1 MSKFSIFQ
9 TVRDTVP
16 SDDIAPWELIRWV
29 RSDDQKALVDAIRSA
44 PDKDTRSKYKARL
57 PAVTASGVFSK
68 RSASALVEHSGILIA
83 DLDLDD
89 NPQLMDAMQ
98 MESIKQKLICDNRPH
113 FYFVSPSGGLKV
125 GVKID
130 ATCANSHKAA
140 FATVREWFANDHGLI
155 IDKACSDVSRL
166 CFLSHDPSA
175 YYNAKSIVIKTEAAK
190 AAATPF
196 WQPAPVAAPM
206 SGTTP
211 GDQFNERADVEGLL
225 RSQGW
230 TTRNGKHWTRPGK
243 SGGISGT
250 FGVVGDRKF
259 YCWTSA
265 AAPLEPNQSY
275 SPFALFATFHHG
287 GDFGAAASALAAEG
301 YGERSAPQPL
311 PAKDVATI
319 EALVA
324 NALQKEQDSFRK
336 IEQEI
341 VEAKNELEAV
351 KQETEKESMLGY
363 LRRVN
368 VADAEA
374 LENREKTAREMVF
387 VLPGIAARGQA
398 TVIYASPNSG
408 KTLITCHLLHQQ
420 LTAGAL
426 GDLTVVYCNF
436 DDDFIGCNMKGRYFV
451 GTGLILIDNQLHTPE
466 DVLKMMEAAIKE
478 GTAGE
483 LCFVLDTLIRF
494 VSDSDKQT
502 QRAFTGLI
510 QRFVG
515 AQGTIIALGHTN
527 KHKDGE
533 GKSVHGGTSDIRNSF
548 SQAAILELESDP
560 EAVGTRQV
568 RFYND
573 KLRGM
578 AKCSNTY
585 SYTHGDEKNW
595 IERVQT
601 VRNVNETEA
610 KANIEQ
616 FIETSQRNQD
626 KDIIAC
632 IKYML
637 SAGPMPTRD
646 IVRAKG
652 DDIAGT
658 HRDRER
664 VLRQYAGK
672 DWHESRGQNGG
683 TNYYLDDW
691 EPPKHNVV
699 NMVPWE

>member
-1 MSKFSIFQ
+1 
-9 TVRDTVP
+9 
-16 SDDIAPWELIRWV
+16 
-29 RSDDQKALVDAIRSA
+29 
-44 PDKDTRSKYKARL
+44 
-57 PAVTASGVFSK
+57 
-68 RSASALVEHSGILIA
+68 
-83 DLDLDD
+83 
-89 NPQLMDAMQ
+89 
-98 MESIKQKLICDNRPH
+98 
-113 FYFVSPSGGLKV
+113 
-125 GVKID
+125 
-130 ATCANSHKAA
+130 
-140 FATVREWFANDHGLI
+140 
-155 IDKACSDVSRL
+155 
-166 CFLSHDPSA
+166 
-175 YYNAKSIVIKTEAAK
+175 
-190 AAATPF
+190 
-196 WQPAPVAAPM
+196 
-206 SGTTP
+206 
-211 GDQFNERADVEGLL
+211 
-225 RSQGW
+225 
-230 TTRNGKHWTRPGK
+230 
-243 SGGISGT
+243 
-250 FGVVGDRKF
+250 
-259 YCWTSA
+259 
-265 AAPLEPNQSY
+265 
-275 SPFALFATFHHG
+275 
-287 GDFGAAASALAAEG
+287 
-301 YGERSAPQPL
+301 
-311 PAKDVATI
+311 
-319 EALVA
+319 
-324 NALQKEQDSFRK
+324 
-336 IEQEI
+336 
-341 VEAKNELEAV
+341 
-351 KQETEKESMLGY
+351 

-368 VADAEA
+368 IANAGE
-374 LENREKTAREMVF
+374 LEKREKAAREMVF

-436 DDDFIGCNMKGRYFV
+436 DDDFIGCNMKGRYFD
-451 GTGLILIDNQLHTPE
+451 GTGLLLIDNQLHTPE
-466 DVLKMMEAAIKE
+466 DALKMMEAAIKD

-610 KANIEQ
+610 KANIDA

-626 KDIIAC
+626 GAIIDS

-637 SAGPMPTRD
+637 SSGPMTRSD
-646 IVRAKG
+646 IVRSTG
-652 DDIAGT
+652 DDIEGT
-658 HRDRER
+658 QKSRER
-664 VLRQYAGK
+664 VLDQYTGK

-699 NMVPWE
+699 NMVPWD